1 MAYTPGAYEPSLWGY
16 ETFVPDPLPPP
27 LSLSSTVERE
37 IENAVHLLGQV
48 EMCRTLVPNA
58 DLLTYSSLR
67 REALASSTIEGTIAS
82 PDELVRFE
90 VSQSSDREAVREVA
104 NYTDA
109 LEWGVQQLERLP
121 IVTRLILGLHERL
134 LKGVRGAT
142 NAGRFKVQQ
151 NWIGPHRNAPI
162 EEATFVPCAPE
173 DTINLIG
180 MLERYI
186 NLESSEPKLAQCALV
201 HYQFE
206 TIHPFGDG
214 NGRVGRLLIVL
225 QLIQL
230 ELLSAP
236 LIYPS
241 VYFERNRDEYYALL
255 QKVREQGAWD
265 EWIGFFVRGIQQQCH
280 ETITFTQHILRLRE
294 ELPQIIG
301 NVRRRASL
309 SAVLDAFFYDPTLS
323 VQEIQKRANIS
334 SYHTVRSALKEL
346 EDRGMVYEIT
356 GRQRG
361 KVYAC
366 MPVLDAIFGIDQ

>member
-1 MAYTPGAYEPSLWGY
+1 MVYAPGAYEPSLQGY

-27 LSLSSTVERE
+27 LSLSNEVERK
-37 IENAVHLLGQV
+37 IESTIHLLGQV

-90 VSQSSDREAVREVA
+90 ASQSSDREAVREVS
-104 NYTDA
+104 NYTNA

-121 IVTRLILGLHERL
+121 IVSRLVLGLHERL
-134 LKGVRGAT
+134 LAGVRGT
-142 NAGRFKVQQ
+142 SNAGRFKEHQ
-151 NWIGPHRNAPI
+151 NWIGPYPNDPI

-173 DTINLIG
+173 DTLNLMG
-180 MLERYI
+180 MLERYV

-241 VYFERNRDEYYALL
+241 VYFERNRDEYYGLL

-265 EWIGFFVRGIQQQCH
+265 EWVGFFVEGVRQQCH
-280 ETITFTQHILRLRE
+280 ETINFTQNILRLRD
-294 ELPQIIG
+294 ELPQTIG

-309 SAVLDAFFYDPTLS
+309 SAVLDAFFHDPTLS
-323 VQEIQKRANIS
+323 VQEIQERANIS
-334 SYHTVRSALKEL
+334 SYHTVRSALREL
-346 EDRGMVYEIT
+346 EDQGMVYEIT

-366 MPVLDAIFGIDQ
+366 MPVLDAIFGLNQ

>member
-1 MAYTPGAYEPSLWGY
+1 MPGAYERSLWGY
-16 ETFVPDPLPPP
+16 ETFIPDPLPPS
-27 LSLSSTVERE
+27 LSLSRDVERE
-37 IENAVHLLGQV
+37 IENAIHLLGQV

-90 VSQSSDREAVREVA
+90 ASQYSDREAVREVA
-104 NYTDA
+104 NYTNA

-121 IVTRLILGLHERL
+121 IVSRLILGLHERL
-134 LKGVRGAT
+134 LEGVRGAS
-142 NAGRFKVQQ
+142 NAGRFKEQQ
-151 NWIGPHRNAPI
+151 NWIGPYQNAPI

-173 DTINLIG
+173 DTLNLMG
-180 MLERYI
+180 MLERYV
-186 NLESSEPKLAQCALV
+186 NLESPEPKLAQCALV

-255 QKVREQGAWD
+255 QKVREQGTWD
-265 EWIGFFVRGIQQQCH
+265 EWIGFFVQGVQQQCH
-280 ETITFTQHILRLRE
+280 ETISFTQQILRLRD
-294 ELPQIIG
+294 ELPQMIG

-323 VQEIQKRANIS
+323 VQEIQERANIS
-334 SYHTVRSALKEL
+334 SYHTVRGALKEL

-356 GRQRG
+356 GRKRG

-366 MPVLDAIFGIDQ
+366 MPVLDAIFDIDQ

>member
-82 PDELVRFE
+82 PGELVRFE
-90 VSQSSDREAVREVA
+90 VSQYSDREAVREVA

-134 LKGVRGAT
+134 LKGVRGAS

-173 DTINLIG
+173 DTTNLIG
-180 MLERYI
+180 MLERYV
-186 NLESSEPKLAQCALV
+186 NLESSESKLAQCALV

-230 ELLSAP
+230 ELLSAS

-294 ELPQIIG
+294 ELPQMIG

-334 SYHTVRSALKEL
+334 SYHTVRSALKGL